1 MLNIR
6 RDPRFASLLGFVVM
20 VLLWGSFPVVAK
32 IGVAYVP
39 PLLLSGMRFSL
50 AFCIMAVIVLAQR
63 KTLAL
68 TRRQHA
74 QVFLISLLMVGIPSS
89 IFFASTPYAP
99 AGVLTL
105 MWSTTPIFTS
115 LFSIGVT
122 GEARGWR
129 LLSSL
134 CLGTLGILIV
144 LLGRI
149 PFWPGTTMQAGQIFA
164 SSGAALTAELA
175 VLGSSVIYGLG
186 MRAARTN
193 SPDVPV
199 LVLTCWQLL
208 YSGLFITLLGLL
220 FERGYPFT
228 PTWTALGALLYLAIF
243 CSCISFFL
251 MFWLI
256 RRIGAIR
263 TAYSDLL
270 IPAVTLVLSSFFLG
284 ESLTLAKVGGM
295 LLVMLSILLV
305 ATSTQ
310 NKKPE

>member
-1 MLNIR
+1 MLRTR
-6 RDPRFASLLGFVVM
+6 RDPHFVSLLGFIVM

-39 PLLLSGMRFSL
+39 PLLLSGTRFCL
-50 AFCIMAVIVLAQR
+50 AFCILAGIAMIQR
-63 KTLAL
+63 KTLAM
-68 TRRQHA
+68 TRRQHV
-74 QVFLISLLMVGIPSS
+74 QVFMISLLMVSIPGS
-89 IFFASTPYAP
+89 IFFVAAPYVQ

-115 LFSIGVT
+115 LFSLGVT

-144 LLGRI
+144 LLGRV
-149 PFWPGTTMQAGQIFA
+149 PFLPASGMTAGQVFA
-164 SSGAALTAELA
+164 SSGAALVGELA
-175 VLGSSVIYGLG
+175 VLGSSVVYGLG
-186 MRAARTN
+186 MRTARTS

-208 YSGLFITLLGLL
+208 YSGLFITLMGLL
-220 FERGYPFT
+220 FEHGYPFS
-228 PTWTALGALLYLAIF
+228 PNWLALGTLLYLAIF

-251 MFWLI
+251 TFWLI

-263 TAYSDLL
+263 TAYSDFV
-270 IPAVTLVLSSFFLG
+270 IPAVTLLLSYLFLG
-284 ESLTLAKVGGM
+284 ESLTLAKVAGM
-295 LLVMLSILLV
+295 LLVMVSILLV
-305 ATSTQ
+305 AV
-310 NKKPE
+310 

>member
-144 LLGRI
+144 LLGRV

>member
-1 MLNIR
+1 MLKIQ
-6 RDPRFASLLGFVVM
+6 RDPRFVSLLGFVVM

-39 PLLLSGMRFSL
+39 PLLLSGARFCL
-50 AFCIMAVIVLAQR
+50 AFCILAGIAIAQR
-63 KTLAL
+63 KTLAM
-68 TRRQHA
+68 TRRQHF
-74 QVFLISLLMVGIPSS
+74 QVFMISLLMVGIPSS
-89 IFFASTPYAP
+89 IFFAAAPYAP

-129 LLSSL
+129 LLCSL

-144 LLGRI
+144 LLGHV
-149 PFWPGTTMQAGQIFA
+149 PFWPGVGAQEGQIFA
-164 SSGAALTAELA
+164 SSGAALAGELA
-175 VLGSSVIYGLG
+175 VLGSSVVYGLG
-186 MRAARTN
+186 MRTARTN

-208 YSGLFITLLGLL
+208 YSGLFIALMGLL
-220 FERGYPFT
+220 FERGYPFS
-228 PTWTALGALLYLAIF
+228 PNWIALGTLLYLAIF

-251 MFWLI
+251 TFWLI

-263 TAYSDLL
+263 TAYSDFV
-270 IPAVTLVLSSFFLG
+270 IPAVTLVLSYLFLG

-295 LLVMLSILLV
+295 LLVMVSILLV
-305 ATSTQ
+305 AA
-310 NKKPE
+310 

>member
-1 MLNIR
+1 MLNIK

-39 PLLLSGMRFSL
+39 PLLLSGLRFCL
-50 AFCIMAVIVLAQR
+50 AFCIIAVIALLQR
-63 KTLAL
+63 KTLVM
-68 TRRQHA
+68 TWRQHS
-74 QVFLISLLMVGIPSS
+74 QVLLISLLMVGIPSS
-89 IFFASTPYAP
+89 IFFAATPYAP

-115 LFSIGVT
+115 LFSIGVA
-122 GEARGWR
+122 GEVRGWR

-134 CLGTLGILIV
+134 CLGMCGIVIV
-144 LLGRI
+144 LLGRV
-149 PFWPGTTMQAGQIFA
+149 PFWPGTQMQAGQIFA
-164 SSGAALTAELA
+164 SSGAALVAELA

-186 MRAARTN
+186 MRAARTH

-220 FERGYPFT
+220 FERGYPFS
-228 PTWTALGALLYLAIF
+228 PTWTALGALLYLSIF

-270 IPAVTLVLSSFFLG
+270 IPAVTLILSSFFLG
-284 ESLTLAKVGGM
+284 ENLTLAKVGGM
-295 LLVMLSILLV
+295 LLVMVSILLV
-305 ATSTQ
+305 ATAAR
-310 NKKPE
+310 KPE